1 MSLKSYWIKNGILNV
16 VQNMSGVLF
25 GFVNFFI
32 LVRILSKEDYGL
44 WIIFMSFTG
53 IVEFAK
59 NGLTQ
64 EASIKYLAAADE
76 ENRKKIIT
84 ASFTINTIFSI
95 IAIILTFI
103 FAPSLGRL
111 WHSEQIVPLLNL
123 YVIVF
128 FISSILNQLN
138 CIEQARLQFRG
149 VFFATV
155 ARQFFFF
162 LFIIICFLSKIQITL
177 LSLTIG
183 LIAVTV
189 IATGVA
195 FLFTRTA
202 IQYSKKIDFAWVKK
216 IINFGKYSFGVSLS
230 SVLSSSIDQMML
242 GSMLSTSASGS
253 FNVAVR
259 VTNLAD
265 IPVNSMANIVFPQS
279 SLRVEKEGPGALKYL
294 YEKSIGV
301 ILSILTPA
309 ILFVYLLSDY
319 IIIFIAGESYE
330 DTIPLLHVTLLIC
343 FFSPYSRQAGTILA
357 AAGKTR
363 INFYIILTSTTI
375 LIVSNYFLI
384 KEFGVMGAAY
394 ASLACA
400 AVVFVITQII
410 LKRLFGI
417 NALAPWKYALLF
429 YPEFYHKYLKKGL
442 SKFKKTS

>member
-1 MSLKSYWIKNGILNV
+1 MGSKSYWIKNGLLNLL
-16 VQNMSGVLF
+16 QNMSGVLF

-84 ASFTINTIFSI
+84 ASFAINCLFSF
-95 IAIILTFI
+95 IAILLTLI
-103 FAPSLGRL
+103 FAPFLGKL
-111 WHSEQIVPLLNL
+111 WHSEKIVPILNL

-128 FISSILNQLN
+128 FVSSILNQLN
-138 CIEQARLQFRG
+138 CIEQARLQFKG

-162 LFIIICFLSKIQITL
+162 IFIVFCFLTNFKITL
-177 LSLTIG
+177 ISLTVG
-183 LIAVTV
+183 LIVVTM
-189 IATGVA
+189 IATAVA
-195 FLFTRTA
+195 FLFTRKA
-202 IQYSKKIDFAWVKK
+202 IQYSKKLDFAWVKK
-216 IINFGKYSFGVSLS
+216 IVNFGKYSFGVSLS
-230 SVLSSSIDQMML
+230 SILSGSIDQMML

-259 VTNLAD
+259 ITNLTD
-265 IPVNSMANIVFPQS
+265 IPVNSMANVVFPQS

-301 ILSILTPA
+301 ILSILVPA
-309 ILFVYLLSDY
+309 MVFVYILSDY
-319 IIIFIAGESYE
+319 IIIFIAGENYQ
-330 DTIPLLHVTLLIC
+330 DAIPLLHVTLLLCI
-343 FFSPYSRQAGTILA
+343 FSPYSRQAGTILA
-357 AAGKTR
+357 AASKTK
-363 INFYIILTSTTI
+363 INFYIIIMNTVL
-375 LIVSNYFLI
+375 LITLNYFLI
-384 KEFGVMGAAY
+384 QEFGVMGAAY
-394 ASLACA
+394 ASFICTAIM
-400 AVVFVITQII
+400 FVITQII

-417 NALAPWKYALLF
+417 NALAPWKYALHF
-429 YPEFYHKYLKKGL
+429 YPEFYHKYLKKE
-442 SKFKKTS
+442 SRS